1 MNLQL
6 QAKAMGMP
14 AQDKYQGRGF
24 IGLLLFLLCLH
35 LLVLDTSNNL
45 SLFRFFNGIAAYAP
59 ADLLLLITDLGNGV
73 TLGVITLCCLV
84 KRPELLLRVVIASV
98 LSLIIVPLLKQ
109 TFDAPRPAV
118 LLETLNIVGEIRL
131 KHSFPSGH
139 TATAFLFAGTL
150 FFAFRQTQ
158 IKCLAIGF
166 ASLVG
171 LSRIVV
177 GAHWPQDVIMGAF
190 VGLFCAYAAA
200 HCPLVKLS
208 QLHKALIM
216 AFLWLVLVICELD
229 KSFDKDLIWPIL
241 MLRWGL
247 IATAAMLIWR
257 EYGAMYRTKALAGI
271 ARLTTQK
278 A

>member
-1 MNLQL
+1 MNLQR
-6 QAKAMGMP
+6 QAKATGMP

-24 IGLLLFLLCLH
+24 IGLLLLLLCLH
-35 LLVLDTSNNL
+35 LLVLNSAVNL

-59 ADLLLLITDLGNGV
+59 ADLLLLITDLGDGI

-98 LSLIIVPLLKQ
+98 LSLILVPLLKQ

-118 LLETLNIVGEIRL
+118 ILETLNIVGEIRL

-150 FFAFRQTQ
+150 FFAYRQTQ
-158 IKCLAIGF
+158 IKCLAITF

-177 GAHWPQDVIMGAF
+177 GAHWPEDVIMGAF

-200 HCPLVKLS
+200 HCPLVKLT
-208 QLHKALIM
+208 QFHKALIL
-216 AFLWLVLVICELD
+216 AFLWCVLVVSELD

-247 IATAAMLIWR
+247 IATAALLIWR
-257 EYGAMYRTKALAGI
+257 EYGAMHRVRRWLAFQG
-271 ARLTTQK
+271 
-278 A
+278 